1 MNAPWDKSAEKKH
14 ENRIVFGR
22 DNTAIFYIFGSVRK
36 NIEENVTG
44 KEKTES
50 ENSNPKGE

>member
-22 DNTAIFYIFGSVRK
+22 DNTAIFYTFGSVRK

-44 KEKTES
+44 KGKTDS
-50 ENSNPKGE
+50 ENSTPKCE